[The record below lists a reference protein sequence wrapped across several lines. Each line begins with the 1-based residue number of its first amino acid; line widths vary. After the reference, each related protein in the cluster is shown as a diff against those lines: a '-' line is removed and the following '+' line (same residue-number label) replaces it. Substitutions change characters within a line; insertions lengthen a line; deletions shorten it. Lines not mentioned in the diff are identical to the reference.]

1 MAESQDWFAA
11 NAPAAPPP
19 PPPQPVSTAPAN
31 IRTPI
36 ARGRGTQFNP
46 TLPNQAVSMATTPL
60 AHPTGIDAID
70 GMTSPVGLASLAAG
84 GYGIATAGAAE
95 GAVGAARAGF
105 AAASPIVKYEAA
117 KHLLLRMGVPSGMA
131 ELAAATVS
139 GIKSGAKAAPAE
151 AAAAAETTAAES
163 AAAETATASEAAAPA
178 AAAAPTAAPSGP
190 RTVNDAMADAV
201 KKYQAEAKAKAA
213 ANAASATS
221 RAETAPGGTPPRS
234 GPPTSP
240 ATGESAPAA
249 SKVKLT
255 GTQAADLQTLSHAE
269 GELYLKL
276 RVQGKTHQQARDAI
290 AAMRQLSAGL
300 PNDADV
306 ARTIAD
312 RNRTGKWPE

>member
-1 MAESQDWFAA
+1 MEVEPQASGPAAGWTWVEATPPPAPAESTA
-11 NAPAAPPP
+11 
-19 PPPQPVSTAPAN
+19 TAPVPRMPAGV
-31 IRTPI
+31 P

-46 TLPNQAVSMATTPL
+46 TVPNQAVSVATTPL

-151 AAAAAETTAAES
+151 AAATAET
-163 AAAETATASEAAAPA
+163 AAAETAAAPA
-178 AAAAPTAAPSGP
+178 AEAATAAQSGP

-213 ANAASATS
+213 AKAATTS
-221 RAETAPGGTPPRS
+221 RVETAPGGTPPRS
-234 GPPTSP
+234 GPPTFP

-255 GTQAADLQTLSHAE
+255 GTQAADLQTLTKIE

-290 AAMRQLSAGL
+290 AAMRHLSAGL
-300 PNDADV
+300 PTDADV